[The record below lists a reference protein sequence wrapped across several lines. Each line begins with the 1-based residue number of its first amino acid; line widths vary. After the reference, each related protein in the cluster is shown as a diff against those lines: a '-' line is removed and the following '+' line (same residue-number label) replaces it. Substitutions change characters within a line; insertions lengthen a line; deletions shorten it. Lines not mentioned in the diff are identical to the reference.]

1 MPESSRKSNLRSILV
16 KYAAR
21 VLSAR
26 PYFRS
31 TLKDKL
37 FRKAESLELE
47 ASSEVI
53 ESILEDL
60 AQSGYLDDQYLAQ
73 AYVRRQLGKGYGP
86 KVIAVKL
93 KYLGLEPQMVTSAL
107 KSDATEE
114 AELASIRHYCAKF
127 PRLDRRKLIQKLY
140 FRGYLG
146 LSIKKV
152 LQYNY

>member
-1 MPESSRKSNLRSILV
+1 MPESSRKSNSRSILV

-37 FRKAESLELE
+37 FRNAESLELE

-60 AQSGYLDDQYLAQ
+60 AQSGYLDDQYLAE

-86 KVIAVKL
+86 KVISLKL
-93 KYLGLEPQMVTSAL
+93 KYLGLDPALITFAL

-140 FRGYLG
+140 FRGYSGQL
-146 LSIKKV
+146 IKKV

>member
-16 KYAAR
+16 KYAGR

-37 FRKAESLELE
+37 FLKAESLDLE

-60 AQSGYLDDQYLAQ
+60 AQSGYLDDQYLAE

-93 KYLGLEPQMVTSAL
+93 KYLGLNPTLVTSAL

-114 AELASIRHYCAKF
+114 VELASIRHYCAKF

-140 FRGYLG
+140 FRGYSGQL
-146 LSIKKV
+146 IKKV